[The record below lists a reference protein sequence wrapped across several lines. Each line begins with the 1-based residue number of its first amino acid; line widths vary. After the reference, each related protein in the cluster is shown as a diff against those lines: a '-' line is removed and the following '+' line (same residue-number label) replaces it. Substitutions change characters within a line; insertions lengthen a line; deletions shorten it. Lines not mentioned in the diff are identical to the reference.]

1 MGPMTTAKKFA
12 ARAIHTEG
20 DGRQG
25 RFITDFPSNL
35 LVDQFRADGTAYKAA
50 RRSLDLVVST
60 LVLLVCSPLVP
71 LICLLIKLDSPGPV
85 LFRHVRIGINRRRC
99 RLPHDEGRDRS
110 REDLFGRPFTLYK
123 FRTMYSNAP
132 ELFPDLYRYTYSEA
146 ELSRLPI
153 KALVSNKQTSEDPR
167 VTRIGRWLRRTSLDE
182 LPNFINVLRGDMHL
196 VGPRPDI
203 RENIR
208 YYSTL
213 QLHKLDVKPGLTGLA
228 QIQGRGNLSF
238 QQTNDYDL
246 KYVEQRSLL
255 LDLKILLKTIAITVK
270 ATGAY

>member
-1 MGPMTTAKKFA
+1 MMTAKKFA
-12 ARAIHTEG
+12 TQAIPTDSGCRH
-20 DGRQG
+20 GRV
-25 RFITDFPSNL
+25 ITDCSACPTAERIRVDGAPS
-35 LVDQFRADGTAYKAA
+35 TAV
-50 RRSLDLVVST
+50 RRSLDFIVSASVLVACT
-60 LVLLVCSPLVP
+60 PLIP

-85 LFRHVRIGINRRRC
+85 LFRHVRIGINRRRG
-99 RLPHDEGRDRS
+99 RLSHGEGQDRRHD
-110 REDLFGRPFTLYK
+110 DLFGRPFRLYK

-153 KALVSNKQTSEDPR
+153 KALVSNKHTSEDPR

-208 YYSTL
+208 YYSTRH
-213 QLHKLDVKPGLTGLA
+213 LHKLDVKPGITGLA

-238 QQTNDYDL
+238 RQTNEYDL
-246 KYVEQRSLL
+246 EYVERRSLP

>member
-1 MGPMTTAKKFA
+1 MTTAKKLA
-12 ARAIHTEG
+12 AQAIHAEG
-20 DGRQG
+20 GGRQG
-25 RFITDFPSNL
+25 RFITDFSDDL
-35 LVDQFRADGTAYKAA
+35 LIDQFRAEGPAYKAI

-60 LVLLVCSPLVP
+60 SILLLCLPLIP
-71 LICLLIKLDSPGPV
+71 FICLLVKLDSPGPV
-85 LFRHVRIGINRRRC
+85 LFRHTRIGVNRRRC
-99 RLPHDEGRDRS
+99 RIPDGEKPDR
-110 REDLFGRPFTLYK
+110 RRQDLFGRPFTLYK

-132 ELFPDLYRYTYSEA
+132 QLFPDLYRYIYDEA

-153 KALVSNKQTSEDPR
+153 KALVSNKHTSEDPR
-167 VTRIGRWLRRTSLDE
+167 VPRIGRWLRRTSLDE

-208 YYSTL
+208 YYSPL

-246 KYVEQRSLL
+246 EYVETRSLL
-255 LDLKILLKTIAITVK
+255 LDLKILLKTIVITVK

>member
-1 MGPMTTAKKFA
+1 MTTAKKFA

-25 RFITDFPSNL
+25 RFLTDFPSKL
-35 LVDQFRADGTAYKAA
+35 LVDQFRAEGTACKAA
-50 RRSLDLVVST
+50 RRSLDLIVST

-99 RLPHDEGRDRS
+99 RLLHDEGHDRR
-110 REDLFGRPFTLYK
+110 REDLFGWPFTLYK

-132 ELFPDLYRYTYSEA
+132 QLFPDLYRYTYSEA

-208 YYSTL
+208 YYSPL

-246 KYVEQRSLL
+246 EYVEQRSLL